1 MRLQKQLST
10 KIPFKRTINK
20 LEHWKTKQLGNVFA
34 ITTTVTFIR
43 TGLRSSNEVL
53 LYKVRCFLFVFLQRR
68 CDGEF
73 YLRILTVLK
82 VAFGEGLRKNNIIA
96 LKTIYTP

>member
-20 LEHWKTKQLGNVFA
+20 LEHWKTKQTGNVFA
-34 ITTTVTFIR
+34 ITTTFIR

-82 VAFGEGLRKNNIIA
+82 VAFGESLRK
-96 LKTIYTP
+96 TI

>member
-20 LEHWKTKQLGNVFA
+20 LEHWKTIQTGNVFA
-34 ITTTVTFIR
+34 ITTTFIR